1 MKSKKNTVTI
11 QELVNRMAK
20 EGIPYEYAIKLTQQS
35 GSWGELKLRIQ
46 NYLSSIDA
54 ENIRAK
60 TDRICKR

>member
-1 MKSKKNTVTI
+1 MKIK
-11 QELVNRMAK
+11 QLANRMAK
-20 EGIPYEYAIKLTQQS
+20 EGIPREYAKKLIQQS
-35 GSWGELKLRIQ
+35 ASREELRLKIQ

>member
-1 MKSKKNTVTI
+1 MKIT
-11 QELVNRMAK
+11 QLVKRMAS
-20 EGIPYEYAIKLTQQS
+20 EGIPEDYAKQITQQS
-35 GSWGELKLRIQ
+35 GSWEELKLRIQ

>member
-1 MKSKKNTVTI
+1 MDIKNLTKEQAKKQFVEKTK
-11 QELVNRMAK
+11 EL
-20 EGIPYEYAIKLTQQS
+20 GIKHDFTFDEAWEI
-35 GSWGELKLRIQ
+35 GEELRLKIQ

>member
-1 MKSKKNTVTI
+1 MKI
-11 QELVNRMAK
+11 RQLANRMAK
-20 EGIPYEYAIKLTQQS
+20 EGIPREYAKKLIQQS
-35 GSWGELKLRIQ
+35 GSWEELRLRIQ